1 MKSRRRIVLAAVIVL
16 IAIIT
21 AVFGAKSYIE
31 ASLVKLTETSIP
43 DVDLSK
49 IADGVYKG
57 SHKVFPVEAEVR
69 VTIENHKIIG
79 IELVKH
85 FNGQGTAAEVIPDRV
100 TEAQSLGVDIVS
112 GATYSS
118 KVILKAIEN
127 ALQSA
132 NR

>member
-49 IADGVYKG
+49 VADGVYKG

>member
-1 MKSRRRIVLAAVIVL
+1 MKSRRRIVLASVIVL
-16 IAIIT
+16 VAIIT

-31 ASLVKLTETSIP
+31 AGLVKLAETSIP

-49 IADGVYKG
+49 IEDGVYKG

-69 VTIENHKIIG
+69 VTIENHKIVG
-79 IELVKH
+79 VELVKH
-85 FNGQGTAAEVIPDRV
+85 FNGQGAAAEVIPDRV
-100 TEAQSLGVDIVS
+100 TESQSLEVDIVS

-132 NR
+132 NK

>member
-49 IADGVYKG
+49 VADGVYKG

-85 FNGQGTAAEVIPDRV
+85 FNGQGAAAEVIPDRV
-100 TEAQSLGVDIVS
+100 TEAQSLKVDIVS

>member
-16 IAIIT
+16 VAIII

-49 IADGVYKG
+49 VADGVYKG

-100 TEAQSLGVDIVS
+100 TEAQSLKVDIVS

>member
-1 MKSRRRIVLAAVIVL
+1 MKSSRRVVLAVVIAL
-16 IAIIT
+16 AAIIT
-21 AVFGAKSYIE
+21 AVWGFKSYTE

-43 DVDLSK
+43 DVNLSK

-57 SHKVFPVEAEVR
+57 RHMVFPVEAEVR
-69 VTIENHKIIG
+69 VTIENHKIVA

-85 FNGQGTAAEVIPDRV
+85 FNGQGAAAEVIPDRV

>member
-16 IAIIT
+16 IAVIT
-21 AVFGAKSYIE
+21 VVSGAKSYIE
-31 ASLVKLTETSIP
+31 AGLVKLTETSIP

-100 TEAQSLGVDIVS
+100 TEAQSLKVDIVS

>member
-1 MKSRRRIVLAAVIVL
+1 MKSRRRIVLGTVIVL
-16 IAIIT
+16 VAIIIAI
-21 AVFGAKSYIE
+21 FGAKSYIE
-31 ASLVKLTETSIP
+31 SGLIELTDITISN
-43 DVDLSK
+43 VDLSK

-57 SHKVFPVEAEVR
+57 SYKVIPVEAEVK
-69 VTIENHKIIG
+69 VTVEDHRITG

-85 FNGQGTAAEVIPDRV
+85 LNGQGAAAEVIPDRV
-100 TEAQSLGVDIVS
+100 VGAQSLEVDIVS

-127 ALQSA
+127 ALQGA

>member
-1 MKSRRRIVLAAVIVL
+1 MLAAVIVL
-16 IAIIT
+16 VAIII

-57 SHKVFPVEAEVR
+57 RHMVFPVEAEVR

-100 TEAQSLGVDIVS
+100 TEAQSLQVDIVS

>member
-49 IADGVYKG
+49 VADGVYKG

-100 TEAQSLGVDIVS
+100 TEAQSLKVDIVS

>member
-49 IADGVYKG
+49 VADGVYKG
-57 SHKVFPVEAEVR
+57 SHKVFPVLE
-69 VTIENHKIIG
+69 
-79 IELVKH
+79 
-85 FNGQGTAAEVIPDRV
+85 
-100 TEAQSLGVDIVS
+100 
-112 GATYSS
+112 
-118 KVILKAIEN
+118 
-127 ALQSA
+127 
-132 NR
+132 

>member
-1 MKSRRRIVLAAVIVL
+1 MKSRRRIVLAAVIAL
-16 IAIIT
+16 AAIII

-100 TEAQSLGVDIVS
+100 TEAQSLKVDIVS

>member
-100 TEAQSLGVDIVS
+100 TEAQSLKVDIVS

>member
-1 MKSRRRIVLAAVIVL
+1 MKSRRRVVLAVVIAL
-16 IAIIT
+16 AAIVT
-21 AVFGAKSYIE
+21 AVFGFKSYTE
-31 ASLVKLTETSIP
+31 ASLVKLVETSIP

-100 TEAQSLGVDIVS
+100 TEAQSLKVDIVS

>member
-1 MKSRRRIVLAAVIVL
+1 MKSRRRIVLAAVIAL
-16 IAIIT
+16 AAIIT
-21 AVFGAKSYIE
+21 AVWGFKSYTE

-43 DVDLSK
+43 DVNLSK

-100 TEAQSLGVDIVS
+100 TEAQSLKVDIVS

>member
-1 MKSRRRIVLAAVIVL
+1 MLAAVIVL

-100 TEAQSLGVDIVS
+100 TEAQSLKVDIVS

>member
-1 MKSRRRIVLAAVIVL
+1 MKSRRRVVLAVVIAL
-16 IAIIT
+16 AAIIT
-21 AVFGAKSYIE
+21 AVWGFKSYTE

-57 SHKVFPVEAEVR
+57 SYKVFPVEAEVR
-69 VTIENHKIIG
+69 VTIENHKIVA

-85 FNGQGTAAEVIPDRV
+85 FNGQGAAAEVIPDRV

>member
-1 MKSRRRIVLAAVIVL
+1 MKSRRRVVLAVVIAL
-16 IAIIT
+16 AAIIT

-49 IADGVYKG
+49 VADGVYKG

>member
-16 IAIIT
+16 VAIII

-85 FNGQGTAAEVIPDRV
+85 FNGQGTAAEVIPDGV
-100 TEAQSLGVDIVS
+100 TEAQSLKVDIVS

>member
-1 MKSRRRIVLAAVIVL
+1 MLAAVIAL
-16 IAIIT
+16 AAIII

-100 TEAQSLGVDIVS
+100 TEAQSLKVDIVS